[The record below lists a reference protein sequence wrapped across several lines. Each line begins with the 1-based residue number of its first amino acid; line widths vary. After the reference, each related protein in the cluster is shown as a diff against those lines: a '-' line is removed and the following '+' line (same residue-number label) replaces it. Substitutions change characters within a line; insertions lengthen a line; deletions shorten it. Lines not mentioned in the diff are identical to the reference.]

1 MLLRTVCRA
10 LTCLTLTASL
20 AGGVGW
26 TAAWGQQSPPAGEPA
41 GEPAG
46 AKAGEGTPAAAGAEG
61 AEGTEGGKPASL
73 SGSQETLQ
81 RQYKRFEDGLYR
93 IAEGLRKSDP
103 ERADLL
109 LRAIGKSKEERI
121 ATQMNELSS
130 LLRSNKQLGEAI
142 ERQEDL
148 IANLQVILDLLLSED
163 RQKELQ
169 EEQKRIKAYLEEVN
183 KLIGKEKGNRADNER
198 GVPLDDVEA
207 AQKKIQ
213 AQTGELQK
221 KMAREDQAKQA
232 KAGSGQTKPGA
243 QSKPGE
249 NQAGEPKEG
258 DPKEGE
264 PEAGEGKP
272 SEGKPGDEPKPGE
285 KKPGEKQ
292 PGDKKPG
299 EKTPGE
305 SKPGEKKPGESKPGE
320 SEPGESKPGES
331 KPGESESGE
340 SKPGESKPGESGEPS
355 KPQEGSPSESQ
366 PGQKSQSQQS
376 GSPQQ
381 QQQQQQQQTP
391 GREELE
397 RAKEAMER
405 AIENLK
411 KNKRHDASDD
421 QDDALAELQRAK
433 EKLEEIL
440 RQLREEEKERFLAML
455 EARFQRM
462 LAMQLLVYD
471 GTTKLGRAT
480 QSDESR
486 NTARALQLAR
496 QEDEIA
502 LEATKAVT
510 LLREEGTAVAFPEAV
525 EMLRDDMRTVT
536 RRLEKTEV
544 GELTQSIE
552 KDIIEALEE
561 MIDALQKEMEKSKN
575 KDQQNQ
581 QQQNQQQQDP
591 ELVDKLAELKMLRTL
606 QLRINNRTRRLGRE
620 VDGEQANSAE
630 LIDQLEELAE
640 RQARIQKATY
650 DISTGRNK

>member
-1 MLLRTVCRA
+1 MLLSLVCR
-10 LTCLTLTASL
+10 LRNSLLPGLTLGLALVASLATRPGQAQDRPTPVAESPPPAASADEPTPGEAKSASL
-20 AGGVGW
+20 AG
-26 TAAWGQQSPPAGEPA
+26 
-41 GEPAG
+41 
-46 AKAGEGTPAAAGAEG
+46 
-61 AEGTEGGKPASL
+61 
-73 SGSQETLQ
+73 SQESLQ

-121 ATQMNELSS
+121 ATQMNELSA
-130 LLRSNKQLGEAI
+130 LLKSNKQLGEAI

-148 IANLQVILDLLLSED
+148 INNLQVILDLLLSED

-198 GVPLDDVEA
+198 GVPLEDVEA

-213 AQTGELQK
+213 DQTGELQK

-232 KAGSGQTKPGA
+232 KAGSSQSPTKPGD
-243 QSKPGE
+243 SKSGDS
-249 NQAGEPKEG
+249 KSG
-258 DPKEGE
+258 DPKEGDS
-264 PEAGEGKP
+264 PQG
-272 SEGKPGDEPKPGE
+272 EPKPGE
-285 KKPGEKQ
+285 TPSGEEKQ
-292 PGDKKPG
+292 PGDKK
-299 EKTPGE
+299 
-305 SKPGEKKPGESKPGE
+305 
-320 SEPGESKPGES
+320 PGESKPGES
-331 KPGESESGE
+331 KPGESKPGE
-340 SKPGESKPGESGEPS
+340 SKPGESKPGESKPGES
-355 KPQEGSPSESQ
+355 KPGESKPGESKPGESKPGEQSPPSPSQ
-366 PGQKSQSQQS
+366 PGQ
-376 GSPQQ
+376 SPQSESPQ
-381 QQQQQQQQTP
+381 SPQEPTP

-471 GTTKLGRAT
+471 GTTKLARAS
-480 QSDESR
+480 QSEESR

-581 QQQNQQQQDP
+581 QQQNQQPQDP

-620 VDGEQANSAE
+620 VEGEQAENAE
-630 LIDQLEELAE
+630 VVDQLQDLAE
-640 RQARIQKATY
+640 RQARVQKATY

>member
-26 TAAWGQQSPPAGEPA
+26 TAAWGQQSPPA

-249 NQAGEPKEG
+249 NQGGDPKEG

-305 SKPGEKKPGESKPGE
+305 SKPGEQKPGESKPGE

-376 GSPQQ
+376 GSPQ

>member
-41 GEPAG
+41 G
-46 AKAGEGTPAAAGAEG
+46 AKAGEETPADTGAEG

-148 IANLQVILDLLLSED
+148 ITNLQVILDLLLSED

-232 KAGSGQTKPGA
+232 KAGTGQTKPGA

-264 PEAGEGKP
+264 SEAGAGKP

-292 PGDKKPG
+292 PGEKQPGEKKPG

-305 SKPGEKKPGESKPGE
+305 SKPGESKPGEKNPGESKPGE

-366 PGQKSQSQQS
+366 PGQQSQS
-376 GSPQQ
+376 GSP
-381 QQQQQQQQTP
+381 QQQQQTP

>member
-41 GEPAG
+41 G
-46 AKAGEGTPAAAGAEG
+46 AKAGEETPAATGAEG

-148 IANLQVILDLLLSED
+148 ITNLQVILDLLLSED

-232 KAGSGQTKPGA
+232 KAGTGQTKPGA

-249 NQAGEPKEG
+249 NQADEPKEG

-264 PEAGEGKP
+264 SEAGAGKP

-292 PGDKKPG
+292 PGEKQPGEKKPG

-305 SKPGEKKPGESKPGE
+305 SKPGESKPGEKNPGESKPGE

-366 PGQKSQSQQS
+366 PGQQSQS
-376 GSPQQ
+376 GSP
-381 QQQQQQQQTP
+381 QQQQQTP

>member
-1 MLLRTVCRA
+1 
-10 LTCLTLTASL
+10 
-20 AGGVGW
+20 
-26 TAAWGQQSPPAGEPA
+26 
-41 GEPAG
+41 
-46 AKAGEGTPAAAGAEG
+46 
-61 AEGTEGGKPASL
+61 
-73 SGSQETLQ
+73 
-81 RQYKRFEDGLYR
+81 
-93 IAEGLRKSDP
+93 
-103 ERADLL
+103 
-109 LRAIGKSKEERI
+109 
-121 ATQMNELSS
+121 
-130 LLRSNKQLGEAI
+130 
-142 ERQEDL
+142 
-148 IANLQVILDLLLSED
+148 
-163 RQKELQ
+163 
-169 EEQKRIKAYLEEVN
+169 
-183 KLIGKEKGNRADNER
+183 
-198 GVPLDDVEA
+198 
-207 AQKKIQ
+207 
-213 AQTGELQK
+213 
-221 KMAREDQAKQA
+221 
-232 KAGSGQTKPGA
+232 
-243 QSKPGE
+243 
-249 NQAGEPKEG
+249 
-258 DPKEGE
+258 
-264 PEAGEGKP
+264 
-272 SEGKPGDEPKPGE
+272 
-285 KKPGEKQ
+285 
-292 PGDKKPG
+292 
-299 EKTPGE
+299 
-305 SKPGEKKPGESKPGE
+305 
-320 SEPGESKPGES
+320 
-331 KPGESESGE
+331 
-340 SKPGESKPGESGEPS
+340 
-355 KPQEGSPSESQ
+355 
-366 PGQKSQSQQS
+366 
-376 GSPQQ
+376 
-381 QQQQQQQQTP
+381 
-391 GREELE
+391 
-397 RAKEAMER
+397 MER

>member
-1 MLLRTVCRA
+1 MTDVSRGLLRKTTGRQLWLVA
-10 LTCLTLTASL
+10 LVMTGVLGLPAVVGLTSAALLPGIAQAQQAPGETPAAKTGDEAKADS
-20 AGGVGW
+20 AGQAGD
-26 TAAWGQQSPPAGEPA
+26 SPAGEEAP
-41 GEPAG
+41 GG
-46 AKAGEGTPAAAGAEG
+46 AKQAGLN
-61 AEGTEGGKPASL
+61 S
-73 SGSQETLQ
+73 SQEALQ
-81 RQYKRFEDGLYR
+81 RQYRRFEEGLYR
-93 IAEGLRKSDP
+93 IAESLRKTDP

-121 ATQMNELSS
+121 VTQMNELSA
-130 LLRSNKQLGEAI
+130 LLRDKKLGDAI
-142 ERQEDL
+142 EKQEDL
-148 IANLQVILDLLLSED
+148 IGNLQTILDLLLSED

-198 GVPLDDVEA
+198 GTPRDDVEA
-207 AQKKIQ
+207 QQRKIREQTEQLQQKISKDD
-213 AQTGELQK
+213 AAK
-221 KMAREDQAKQA
+221 NAKSQAKP
-232 KAGSGQTKPGA
+232 GSRPSEGKSPDKSSEGKSGESPDGKPSDPKSEGAQPGEQKPSETKPNDKKPAEKQPGE
-243 QSKPGE
+243 QKPGE
-249 NQAGEPKEG
+249 NEG
-258 DPKEGE
+258 GS
-264 PEAGEGKP
+264 KP
-272 SEGKPGDEPKPGE
+272 S
-285 KKPGEKQ
+285 
-292 PGDKKPG
+292 
-299 EKTPGE
+299 
-305 SKPGEKKPGESKPGE
+305 ESKPGE
-320 SEPGESKPGES
+320 SPAGESKPGES
-331 KPGESESGE
+331 KPGESQSGE
-340 SKPGESKPGESGEPS
+340 QSPGTPQSGQPSPPQPGESGQS
-355 KPQEGSPSESQ
+355 
-366 PGQKSQSQQS
+366 GQK
-376 GSPQQ
+376 
-381 QQQQQQQQTP
+381 TP

-397 RAKEAMER
+397 RAREAMER
-405 AIENLK
+405 ALENLK
-411 KNKRHDASDD
+411 KNKRQDASDD
-421 QDDALAELQRAK
+421 QDDAVAELQRAK